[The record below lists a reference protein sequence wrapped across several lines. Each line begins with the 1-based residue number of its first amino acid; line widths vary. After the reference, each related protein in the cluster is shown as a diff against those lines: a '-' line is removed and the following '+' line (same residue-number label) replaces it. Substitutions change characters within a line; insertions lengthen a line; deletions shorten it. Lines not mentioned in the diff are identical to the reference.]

1 MPTAVLLLGA
11 LSIVLLLWIAGIS
24 EKLRTVEVLVDA
36 IMDIQIHT
44 ATYHLR
50 LEEAIANVASETE
63 RPLPIWI
70 RRNI

>member
-1 MPTAVLLLGA
+1 MPTAVLLLGV
-11 LSIVLLLWIAGIS
+11 LSIVLLLWVERVS
-24 EKLRTVEVLVDA
+24 EKLRRVEVLVDA

-50 LEEAIANVASETE
+50 LEEAIAVLRQKL